1 MNKKHVFI
9 GVIIVSAIIAGG
21 FAVAQSQKSTYAGM
35 GEPYI
40 SEEGYVEVVPGE
52 ALMREAVDQEM
63 SAPAREAPAPEQ
75 KVIKTSY
82 MSLEVKNFR
91 EAADAVGSIARTYGG
106 YVSDSS
112 VRDVAE
118 RKIGYVTVRVPSE
131 KFEDIIKEIETLGD
145 LKEENISLEDVT
157 EHYIDVKAR
166 LENLERQEE
175 RYLEILDMAVT
186 VEDVLKVETQLER
199 IRGTIESLQ
208 GTLDYLDNRID
219 YSTIQVQLSEPEK
232 ITHESGI
239 SRAFNDAIDG
249 FLAAVRGIII
259 FLGYFVPIAL
269 FMTVLGFAGWFIYK
283 KVSKGS

>member
-21 FAVAQSQKSTYAGM
+21 FAVVQSQKSTYAGM
-35 GEPYI
+35 EEPYLA
-40 SEEGYVEVVPGE
+40 EESYVEVVPGE
-52 ALMREAVDQEM
+52 ALMKEAVDQEM
-63 SAPAREAPAPEQ
+63 PAPVREAAAPEQ
-75 KVIKTSY
+75 RVIKTSY

-131 KFEDIIKEIETLGD
+131 KFEDIIKEIETIGD

-157 EHYIDVKAR
+157 ERYIDLKAR

-199 IRGTIESLQ
+199 TRGTIESLQ
-208 GTLDYLDNRID
+208 GTLNYLDNRID

-269 FMTVLGFAGWFIYK
+269 FMTFLGFAGWFIYK